1 VAVVYTDAGEAY
13 STGRHVGDP
22 ATATVWT
29 AIGTGSAAGGS
40 FTKTTNALPTEV
52 ESRAAA
58 TITQQTTGSTND
70 TVRYV
75 GTQTATA
82 GRAVSCAGAFD
93 ASTVGNAIVV
103 SDGLSV
109 TLASGD
115 SIQNTFNL
123 AFA

>member
-1 VAVVYTDAGEAY
+1 VYTDAGEAY
-13 STGRHVGDP
+13 TTGRMTGDP
-22 ATATVWT
+22 ASVTVWT
-29 AIGTGSAAGGS
+29 AIGTGAAAGGS
-40 FTKTTNALPTEV
+40 FTKTTLSLPTEV
-52 ESRAAA
+52 ETRAAA
-58 TITQQTTGSTND
+58 TVTQQTTGSTND

-82 GRAVSCAGAFD
+82 GRAVTCAGAAD
-93 ASTVGNAIVV
+93 ASTSGNFIVV

>member
-1 VAVVYTDAGEAY
+1 MAVVYTDAGESY
-13 STGRHVGDP
+13 TTGRHVGDP
-22 ATATVWT
+22 AAAAAWT
-29 AIGTGSAAGGS
+29 GIGTGSAAGGS
-40 FTKTTNALPTEV
+40 FTKSTTSLPTEV

-82 GRAVSCAGAFD
+82 GRAVTCAGVFD
-93 ASTVGNAIVV
+93 ASTSGNLTIA

-123 AFA
+123 QFA